1 MIAQNC
7 GGSLTAAWVIVSRE
21 GESLN
26 ERPRT
31 EVQWKPQYLMIN
43 IKYLVM
49 NPPIPKHD
57 IASLWNDLKHKH
69 PS

>member
-21 GESLN
+21 GESLK
-26 ERPRT
+26 ERT

-43 IKYLVM
+43 IKYLV
-49 NPPIPKHD
+49 IKSSHPKT
-57 IASLWNDLKHKH
+57 
-69 PS
+69 